1 MLRNVSAI
9 HLLWTLSVLKTYD
22 SFTVLSA
29 HAGVS
34 EKTFSEWVWRIVPAL
49 AALKEHVIKWENWLK
64 EDVGYP
70 CLVSVDGTDFRI
82 PQQKP
87 FSTTWYLHKIIGPG
101 LQYKLAVSIIGGDI
115 VWVNG
120 PFKAGLWPDLP
131 IFKGDLANKLLQGEK
146 SKAHK
151 GYAGNIK

>member
-1 MLRNVSAI
+1 M
-9 HLLWTLSVLKTYD
+9 
-22 SFTVLSA
+22 
-29 HAGVS
+29 
-34 EKTFSEWVWRIVPAL
+34 WRIVPAW
-49 AALKEHVIKWENWLK
+49 AALKKHVIKWDSQLE

-87 FSTTWYLHKIIGPG
+87 FSTSWYLHKFNGPA

-120 PFKAGLWPDLP
+120 PFKPGLGQICPYLRETWPTNYC
-131 IFKGDLANKLLQGEK
+131 KVKK
-146 SKAHK
+146 
-151 GYAGNIK
+151 